1 MKIFKSNNMDIVRI
15 CQEQFRLRLLR
26 RGLFA
31 LKEIIWRIVIV
42 IFV

>member
-15 CQEQFRLRLLR
+15 CQEQFRLRLLG